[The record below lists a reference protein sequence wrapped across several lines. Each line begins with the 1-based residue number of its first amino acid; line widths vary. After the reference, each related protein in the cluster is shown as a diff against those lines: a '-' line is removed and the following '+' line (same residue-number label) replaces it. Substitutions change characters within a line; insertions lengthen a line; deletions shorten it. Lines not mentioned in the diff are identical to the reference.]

1 MTEALTAREA
11 LSRFGFDSLFS
22 GYTDPTFAMDVA
34 GTIID
39 CNSGLLTKL
48 DLVEAHVLG
57 SPYAAIFSES
67 SAAAA
72 QAEFVKAAA
81 GVPGRFEAELARSD
95 GSVMRSVIS
104 LFPVENEGAVAGIM
118 GFARDIEAQDVTEVI
133 AARGKALERMAGR
146 LALMGA
152 WTIEIPAN
160 TLHWSD
166 ELCQILDFAP
176 GEHPTLEQA
185 FALHPDEDRR
195 AFEIAVER
203 AATDGTPFDE
213 RRSMYTATGRLLRI
227 RALGEAIRDRSGAIV
242 RVQGALYDVTDQVD
256 AIAAKLNI
264 EERLSS
270 MVDAIT
276 DGIVILDSDWAFSY
290 VNPRAEE
297 ILGKASADILGQ
309 GMWDVFPEWRG
320 TEFAIAYKRA
330 DLERTTNTVRDYY
343 ESLELWLDM
352 RVYPLT
358 NGLAIYFRDVTDE
371 EQARE
376 KSAAD
381 EKRIVAQAALLDV
394 ARDAIVVRGLDHTI
408 RYWNRAASEL
418 YGWSSDDVIGSSIRE
433 LVYLDV
439 EAFDTAQAATMRDGA
454 WNGETEQ
461 VTRSGERIIVDCSWT
476 LVNDDDGNP
485 DSIFAVNTDITAR
498 RSQEER
504 VLRAQ
509 RMESLGTLAG
519 GVAHDLNNV
528 LTPILMSVQ
537 MLALGEND
545 PGRSELLAVMEA
557 SVKRGAEMIRQVL
570 SFARGVEGR
579 RIEVDLG
586 KLLVELEAECNEA
599 LADNV
604 DFTLKADDKLWRTN
618 GDPTQLLQVLIN
630 LVYNARDAM
639 PDGGGLVVSARNV
652 TIDQSF
658 SSLTHLASPGDY
670 ILITV
675 EDTGTGMTPDVMD
688 KIFEPFFTTKDL
700 GQGTGLG
707 LATSAAILRSHEGF
721 IQVYSEPGK
730 GTRFSIHL
738 PASTEPDGES
748 EIDHSAD
755 VTEELPRGNGQLVL
769 VVDDEAAIRQITR
782 TALEAFGYVTVV
794 ASNGNEAIEFCDA
807 SPGSVDLV
815 ITDMMMP
822 LLDGAALASRLHSA
836 HPAMPIV
843 AMSGLNTNG
852 GIVRAADSGV
862 HNFLAKPFTT
872 GELLRVVRSALDGR
886 TQH

>member
-1 MTEALTAREA
+1 MTEALTARQS
-11 LSRFGFDSLFS
+11 LSTFGFDSLFS
-22 GYTDPTFAMDVA
+22 GYPDPTFAMDAA

-39 CNSGLLTKL
+39 CNEALLTEL
-48 DLVEAHVLG
+48 GALSGSIIG
-57 SPYAAIFSES
+57 SPLASLFSERTAGIANAEFAQSGPSRFAAELLRADGSLLRAAI
-67 SAAAA
+67 
-72 QAEFVKAAA
+72 V
-81 GVPGRFEAELARSD
+81 
-95 GSVMRSVIS
+95 
-104 LFPVENEGAVAGIM
+104 LFPVEVDGVVAAIV
-118 GFARDIEAQDVTEVI
+118 GFAHDIEAQDVTEVI

-152 WTIEIPAN
+152 WTIELSTN

-185 FALHPDEDRR
+185 FALHPDEDRL
-195 AFEIAVER
+195 AFERAVDR
-203 AATDGTPFDE
+203 AAADGTPFDE

-227 RALGEAIRDRSGAIV
+227 RALGEAVRDRSGDIV
-242 RVQGALYDVTDQVD
+242 RVQGALYDITDQVD
-256 AIAAKLNI
+256 AIAQKI
-264 EERLSS
+264 ESEERLSS

-276 DGIVILDSDWAFSY
+276 DGIAILDTEWAYSY

-297 ILGKASADILGQ
+297 ILGETAENLLGRV
-309 GMWDVFPEWRG
+309 MWDVLPDWRG
-320 TEFAIAYKRA
+320 TEFAIAFKSA
-330 DLERTTNTVRDYY
+330 ELERTTITVRDYY
-343 ESLELWLDM
+343 EPLGLWLDV
-352 RVYPLT
+352 RVYPLS
-358 NGLAIYFRDVTDE
+358 NGLAIYFRDVSE
-371 EQARE
+371 EELARE

-418 YGWSSDDVIGSSIRE
+418 YGWSSDEVIGSSIRE

-439 EAFDTAQAATMRDGA
+439 EAFDTAQAATMRDGS

-461 VTRSGERIIVDCSWT
+461 ITRSGERIIVDCSWT

-537 MLALGEND
+537 MLALGEED
-545 PGRSELLAVMEA
+545 PGRSELLGVMEA

-579 RIEVDLG
+579 RIEVDLNE
-586 KLLVELEAECNEA
+586 LLVELESECNEA

-604 DFTLKADDKLWRTN
+604 DFTLDANDKLWRTN

-639 PDGGGLVVSARNV
+639 PDGGGLVVGASNV

-658 SSLTHLASPGDY
+658 SSLTHLAAPGDY

-675 EDTGTGMTPDVMD
+675 EDTGTGMTADVMD
-688 KIFEPFFTTKDL
+688 KIFEPFFTTKDV

-721 IQVYSEPGK
+721 IQVYSEPGT

-755 VTEELPRGNGQLVL
+755 VTEELPRGNGELVL
-769 VVDDEAAIRQITR
+769 IVDDESAIRQITR

-815 ITDMMMP
+815 VTDMMMP
-822 LLDGAALASRLHSA
+822 LMDGAALASRLHSA
-836 HPAMPIV
+836 HPSMPIV

-886 TQH
+886 SQH

>member
-1 MTEALTAREA
+1 MTEPLTAREA
-11 LSRFGFDSLFS
+11 LSRFGFDSLFR

-39 CNSGLLTKL
+39 CNSGLLSKL
-48 DLVEAHVLG
+48 DLVEAAVIG
-57 SPYAAIFSES
+57 APYATLFSERT
-67 SAAAA
+67 AVDA
-72 QAEFVKAAA
+72 QSEFVRATA
-81 GVPGRFEAELARSD
+81 GEPGRFESELARSD
-95 GSVMRSVIS
+95 GSVVRAVVT
-104 LFPVENEGAVAGIM
+104 LFPVENDGKVAGIM
-118 GFARDIEAQDVTEVI
+118 GFARDIAAQDDTEVI
-133 AARGKALERMAGR
+133 AARGQALERMAGR

-152 WTIEIPAN
+152 WTIELSTN

-166 ELCQILDFAP
+166 ELCQILGFPP
-176 GEHPTLEQA
+176 GKHPTLEEA
-185 FALHPDEDRR
+185 FALHPDEDRI
-195 AFEIAVER
+195 AFERVVDR
-203 AATDGTPFDE
+203 AAVDGTPFDE

-227 RALGEAIRDRSGAIV
+227 RALGEAIRDRSGDIV
-242 RVQGALYDVTDQVD
+242 RVQGALYDITDQVD
-256 AIAAKLNI
+256 AMAQKLDT
-264 EERLSS
+264 EERLSA

-276 DGIVILDSDWAFSY
+276 DGIAILDTDWAYSY

-297 ILGKASADILGQ
+297 ILGEAAHNLVGHS
-309 GMWDVFPEWRG
+309 MWDVLPDWRG
-320 TEFAIAYKRA
+320 TEFAIAFKSA
-330 DLERTTNTVRDYY
+330 ELERTTITVRDYY
-343 ESLELWLDM
+343 EPLGLWLDV

-358 NGLAIYFRDVTDE
+358 TGLAIYFRDVSE
-371 EQARE
+371 EELARE

-381 EKRIVAQAALLDV
+381 EKRIIAQAALLDV

-418 YGWSSDDVIGSSIRE
+418 YGWSSDEVIGSSIRD

-439 EAFDTAQAATMRDGA
+439 EAFDSAQAATMRDGA

-461 VTRSGERIIVDCSWT
+461 ITRSGERIIVDCSWT
-476 LVNDDDGNP
+476 LVNDDEGNP

-545 PGRSELLAVMEA
+545 PGRSELLGVMEA

-579 RIEVDLG
+579 RIEVDLNE
-586 KLLVELEAECNEA
+586 LLIELESECNEA

-604 DFTLKADDKLWRTN
+604 AFTLKADDKLWRTN

-639 PDGGGLVVSARNV
+639 PDGGGLVVGARNV

-670 ILITV
+670 ILLTV

-721 IQVYSEPGK
+721 IQVYSEPGT

-755 VTEELPRGNGQLVL
+755 VTEELPRGNGELVL
-769 VVDDEAAIRQITR
+769 IVDDESAIRQITR

-815 ITDMMMP
+815 VTDMMMP
-822 LLDGAALASRLHSA
+822 LMDGAALASRLHSE

-886 TQH
+886 SQH